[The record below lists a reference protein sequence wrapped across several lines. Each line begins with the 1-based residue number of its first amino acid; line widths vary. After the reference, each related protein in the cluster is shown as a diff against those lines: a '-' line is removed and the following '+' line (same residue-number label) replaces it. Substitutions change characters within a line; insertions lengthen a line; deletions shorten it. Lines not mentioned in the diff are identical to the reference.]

1 MESEEGD
8 IVCHFASFRDF
19 LLLFNHHLLRLF
31 LGLGLCHLILGLA
44 AGGLKILLQ
53 LSFHVSARI
62 SGGGGHGV
70 DLSKFMGFLL
80 WEIVEAFPGGE
91 IFPFAY
97 DALDGF
103 GFSHGPASG
112 HQLGVAASG
121 ELAVGLA
128 ELWTHRHARHL
139 QKIII
144 AHKFKFAELSELF
157 LDGTMGT

>member
-1 MESEEGD
+1 
-8 IVCHFASFRDF
+8 
-19 LLLFNHHLLRLF
+19 
-31 LGLGLCHLILGLA
+31 
-44 AGGLKILLQ
+44 
-53 LSFHVSARI
+53 
-62 SGGGGHGV
+62 
-70 DLSKFMGFLL
+70 MGFLL

-128 ELWTHRHARHL
+128 ELGTHRHARHL

-157 LDGTMGT
+157 SDGTTRGPEWLLLEGNHRGCDVVATRSDMVRLGLLILQDIYLCEFLN